1 MGFWDSVKRWFS
13 GEPAPAGAADKQPA
27 AAAPTPA
34 GAPAETRQGRPFG
47 DAARNPYAHSAILDF
62 DQQQVRQRFFELRGG
77 RISPFRSPDA
87 IPAPDDEFTALV
99 DRSMVLGGYLTE
111 EDLGKIHEVGDQWRK
126 HSQRLEH
133 ARVQGLR
140 SGKEAVEAFHAER
153 KALKQARREQ
163 AAERQAARAR
173 EKARRKAEELDYLGR
188 GVSGRLHDKRSQ
200 PEKLEQ
206 LGLPFLAEPKD
217 VAKALGI
224 EISRLRWLCF
234 HDVAPTLSHYH
245 QFQVPKRSGGLRT
258 LAAPM
263 PELAAAQRWVF
274 EQILQ
279 KLAVTPVAHGFVRG
293 RSTLSNATPHVGKAL
308 VMNLDLEEF
317 FPSITFP
324 RVRGI
329 FQGLGY
335 SPAVATVL
343 ALLCTECP
351 RRSVS
356 YDGIRYHT
364 AVGPR
369 ALPQG
374 ACTSPALANR
384 AARRLDRRL
393 TGLCRSMGFVYTRY
407 ADDLTFSAGELHAR
421 KYTKLLGATR
431 RVIEDEGFR
440 VNAKKG
446 RIQRRGGRQ
455 DVTGIVVNDKPG
467 LPRSEVRRL
476 RAILHRAKL
485 TGLAA
490 QNRDNHPSF
499 RAHLEGKLAYLA
511 MVDRQKGLAM
521 LEELR
526 RLPES

>member
-1 MGFWDSVKRWFS
+1 MGFWDTLRRWFTGDS
-13 GEPAPAGAADKQPA
+13 KQEPTPAPTAGAMPA
-27 AAAPTPA
+27 AARAAPRTEQSRDETP
-34 GAPAETRQGRPFG
+34 T
-47 DAARNPYAHSAILDF
+47 NPYAHSAVLDF
-62 DQQQVRQRFFELRGG
+62 DEAQVRQRFFELRGG
-77 RISPFRSPDA
+77 RISPLRSPDA

-99 DRSMVLGGYLTE
+99 DRAMVLGGYLTPA
-111 EDLGKIHEVGDQWRK
+111 DLRQIHEVGDLWRK
-126 HSQRLEH
+126 HSQRLDY

-140 SGKEAVEAFHAER
+140 SGNEAVEKFRAER
-153 KALKQARREQ
+153 EALKQARRER
-163 AAERQAARAR
+163 AKERKAARER
-173 EKARRKAEELDYLGR
+173 ERERRRAEEIDYLGR

-200 PEKLEQ
+200 PEKLER
-206 LGLPFLAEPKD
+206 LGLPYLAEPKD
-217 VAKALGI
+217 VAQALGVS
-224 EISRLRWLCF
+224 ISRLRWLCF
-234 HDVAPTLSHYH
+234 HDVAPTVTHYH

-263 PELAAAQRWVF
+263 AELAAAQRWVWS
-274 EQILQ
+274 EILQ
-279 KLAVTPVAHGFVRG
+279 KLEVTPVAHGFVRG
-293 RSTLSNATPHVGKAL
+293 RSTVTNAAPHVGQHL
-308 VMNLDLEEF
+308 VLNLDLEEF
-317 FPSITFP
+317 FPTITFP

-335 SPAVATVL
+335 SPAVSTVL

-356 YDGIRYHT
+356 YDGVQYLA

-393 TGLCRSMGFVYTRY
+393 GGLCQKMGFSYTRY
-407 ADDLTFSAGELHAR
+407 ADDLTFSASELAAR
-421 KYTKLLGATR
+421 KYPKLLGAVR
-431 RVIEDEGFR
+431 RVIADEGFR

-455 DVTGIVVNDKPG
+455 DVTGIVVNDKLG

-476 RAILHRAKL
+476 RAILHRAKH
-485 TGLAA
+485 TGLSA
-490 QNRDNHPSF
+490 QNRDNHPNF
-499 RAHLEGKLAYLA
+499 RAHIEGKLAYLA
-511 MVDRQKGLAM
+511 MVDRAKGLAM

-526 RLPES
+526 RLPET